1 MRLSYPTAIKIIR
14 VPCTGKVDTLH
25 LMRPFEKGADGVYV
39 VGCREGDCH
48 YNSGNF
54 RAKARVEQTRKVLDT
69 IGIGGQRLQMYNL
82 SSSDGPSFA
91 RFAAE
96 MQTRIVAAGPNP
108 IRTVLEKRRK
118 EGTQR

>member
-1 MRLSYPTAIKIIR
+1 MRLSYPTSIKIIR

-69 IGIGGQRLQMYNL
+69 IGIGGQRVQMYNL

-91 RFAAE
+91 RFAEE

>member
-1 MRLSYPTAIKIIR
+1 MRLSYPATIKIVR

-54 RAKARVEQTRKVLDT
+54 RAKARVAQTQKVLDSV
-69 IGIGGQRLQMYNL
+69 GIGGQRLQMYNL

-91 RFAAE
+91 RFAEE
-96 MQTRIVAAGPNP
+96 MQARILAAGPNP
-108 IRTVLEKRRK
+108 IRTVLEKRK
-118 EGTQR
+118 NGGTQR